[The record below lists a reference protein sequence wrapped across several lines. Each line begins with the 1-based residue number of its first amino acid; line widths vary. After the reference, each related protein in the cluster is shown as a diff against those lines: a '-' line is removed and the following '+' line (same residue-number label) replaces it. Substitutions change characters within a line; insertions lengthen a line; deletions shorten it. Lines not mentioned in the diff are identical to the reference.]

1 MKKNE
6 VNEETIELLRC
17 VTSVF
22 EFVAP
27 NYPEDL
33 AFYKGDKVI
42 FSSVAHEVTAT
53 YETAH

>member
-1 MKKNE
+1 MKKYE